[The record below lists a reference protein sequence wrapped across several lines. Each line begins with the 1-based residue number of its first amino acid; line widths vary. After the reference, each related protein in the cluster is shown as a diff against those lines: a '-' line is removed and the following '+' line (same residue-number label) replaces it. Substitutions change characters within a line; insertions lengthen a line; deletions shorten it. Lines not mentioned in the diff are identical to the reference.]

1 MTHQE
6 RGEQQQAIARAVYT
20 YAENIE
26 NSARMAAGL
35 QNVANKHEILDV
47 RPEHYPIVG
56 EQ

>member
-6 RGEQQQAIARAVYT
+6 RGEQQQAIARAVYA
-20 YAENIE
+20 YAEDIE

-35 QNVANKHEILDV
+35 QNVANKHAILDV
-47 RPEHYPIVG
+47 RPEHYPVVG